1 MEVSKM
7 KKYIVTVRS
16 KARLFGGMTYDMVID
31 SNPIR
36 LFFDLRKLSK
46 EYEIHAVRPYKEEWS
61 RE

>member
-1 MEVSKM
+1 M
-7 KKYIVTVRS
+7 KKYIVTVKPR
-16 KARLFGGMTYDMVID
+16 ARLFGGMSYDIVIN

-46 EYEIHAVRPYKEEWS
+46 EYEIHIVRPYKEEWT

>member
-1 MEVSKM
+1 M
-7 KKYIVTVRS
+7 KKYIVTVEPR
-16 KARLFGGMTYDMVID
+16 ARLFGGMTYDIVIN

-46 EYEIHAVRPYKEEWS
+46 EYEIVVVRPYKEEWS